1 MHELSVCLALM
12 KQVERVAAEHGARTV
27 ERIRLQIGPLS
38 GVEPAL
44 LKKAFPL
51 AAAGTVADAALLDIE
66 TGPVVVRCTCCDSE
80 TEVLPNRLLCGQCGD
95 FRTRVIR
102 GEEMLLQSMDL
113 DLQEGDPPRVGS
125 GQVGETAP
133 GPA

>member
-1 MHELSVCLALM
+1 MHELSICLALI
-12 KQVERVAAEHGARTV
+12 KQVERVADQHGARRV
-27 ERIRLQIGPLS
+27 ERIVLQIGPLS

-44 LKKAFPL
+44 LRHAYPL
-51 AAAGTVADAALLDIE
+51 AATGTVAEDAELEIE
-66 TGPVVVRCTCCDSE
+66 TGPVVVQCTRCDSE

-113 DLQEGDPPRVGS
+113 DLPEDDPSRVGS
-125 GQVGETAP
+125 GQIGEAAP

>member
-1 MHELSVCLALM
+1 MHELSVCLALR
-12 KQVERVAAEHGARTV
+12 KQVERVAAEHGARRV

-38 GVEPAL
+38 GIEPAL
-44 LKKAFPL
+44 LEKAFPL

-66 TGPVVVRCTCCDSE
+66 TGPVVVRCTRCDSE

-113 DLQEGDPPRVGS
+113 DLLEDDPPRVRS
-125 GQVGETAP
+125 GQVGEAAP

>member
-12 KQVERVAAEHGARTV
+12 QQVEGVANQHGARKV
-27 ERIRLQIGPLS
+27 ARIVLQIGPLA

-44 LKKAFPL
+44 LRHAFPL
-51 AAAGTVADAALLDIE
+51 AAAGTVAEQATLEIE
-66 TGPVVVRCTCCDSE
+66 TGPVIVHCTQCEGESE
-80 TEVLPNRLLCGQCGD
+80 VTPSRLLCEHCGD

-113 DLQEGDPPRVGS
+113 DLPTDKTPLAGS
-125 GQVGETAP
+125 GQTGGRAP
-133 GPA
+133 GLE

>member
-113 DLQEGDPPRVGS
+113 DLPEGDPPRVGS